1 MSKGAQDNRTHQDE
15 EPPPS
20 GQKPQRSLA
29 PRDVEAMAEELRAY
43 HALFH
48 DLFGRCE
55 QREWSEFYLRGQL
68 CELERKTVEPMV
80 LALKGANWAA
90 VRAVQQFLGE
100 GAWKDD
106 PILWRLQGLIGED
119 LGEQDGMVLLDGSGF
134 PKQGTHSVGVAR
146 QRLAATSARS
156 PTASTGCLPLTP
168 AARGMPF

>member
-1 MSKGAQDNRTHQDE
+1 
-15 EPPPS
+15 
-20 GQKPQRSLA
+20 
-29 PRDVEAMAEELRAY
+29 MAEELRAY

-48 DLFGRCE
+48 DLFGRRE